1 MSQNIYGVLGE
12 RRKKSLLD
20 PMKLNGTALKI
31 PFDVL
36 VDFVPQC
43 HVPE

>member
-12 RRKKSLLD
+12 REKSLLD